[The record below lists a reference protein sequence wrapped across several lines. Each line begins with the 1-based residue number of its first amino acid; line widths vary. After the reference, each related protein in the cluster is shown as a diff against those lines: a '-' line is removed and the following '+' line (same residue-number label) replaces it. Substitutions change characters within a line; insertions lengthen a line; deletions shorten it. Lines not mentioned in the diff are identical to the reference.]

1 MDVRSR
7 IWTMIVILV
16 LDAYVISAC
25 SPGAVA
31 IGTVVVA
38 VGVNILLSGHDNC
51 GPCKYN
57 INF

>member
-7 IWTMIVILV
+7 IWTIIVFLV
-16 LDAYVISAC
+16 LDTYVISAC
-25 SPGAVA
+25 NPAAIVVGA
-31 IGTVVVA
+31 I
-38 VGVNILLSGHDNC
+38 VGGIILAGHDNC